1 MSVLQKTVTAGLVA
15 LSLTSAL
22 MATAP
27 AAEARNDFWAG
38 VAAGAVGGIIGGAIA
53 SRPSG
58 PIYQEPVYVAPPPPP
73 PPRRVI
79 YEEQTYYRPEPPP
92 RCHFEWQTNQW
103 GDAYRVRVCPAY

>member
-1 MSVLQKTVTAGLVA
+1 MSVLQKSVTAGLVA

-22 MATAP
+22 LATAP
-27 AAEARNDFWAG
+27 AAEARDDFWAG

-53 SRPSG
+53 SQPRG

-73 PPRRVI
+73 RRVV
-79 YEEQTYYRPEPPP
+79 YEERAYYRPAPAP
-92 RCHFEWQTNQW
+92 RCHFEWQENQW